1 MAQTMRGCL
10 TACSQIECAA
20 EPENSLSIMQL
31 EEQVDAEE
39 GEVIV
44 NYEPDVDYD
53 PEGPDPNTQPV
64 TQEEEEE
71 NFDAEHVKMEL
82 LYQGTL
88 RKWTMH
94 HQVHD
99 WIWHVHAA

>member
-10 TACSQIECAA
+10 TACSQTEGAA

-53 PEGPDPNTQPV
+53 PEGQ
-64 TQEEEEE
+64 
-71 NFDAEHVKMEL
+71 
-82 LYQGTL
+82 TL
-88 RKWTMH
+88 TLSQSLKKKRKKTLM
-94 HQVHD
+94 QSM
-99 WIWHVHAA
+99 